1 MKRRIGHKNG
11 LKLFFL
17 ALFMFSAAAVFAEV
31 KLPGVLGNYMV
42 LQRDMPIKIW
52 GWAYP
57 GEKVTVTFGEQK
69 IKKKANAKGEWLV
82 KLPAMHSGNDLTMT
96 IQGKNSIQLHH
107 IAIGEVWLCS
117 GQSNMEKPIGPRR
130 GQHPVINYQLEIA
143 AANYPGIRLFH
154 VQRNTS
160 GLPLDDVSAEWQPCS
175 ETSIRGF
182 SSAAYFFGR
191 ELHKKLQVP
200 VGLIESSW
208 GGTRSEP
215 WTPPCGFASVP
226 ELADYS
232 AKIEEANQDY
242 KDTLN
247 KKLVNLEK
255 WLKQTKKDLRQNKT
269 VKAMPIMPAHALNSH
284 RQPTGL
290 FNAMIHPLL
299 NFAIRG
305 ATWYQGESNRG
316 DGFFYRKK
324 MEALINGWRKAWNIG
339 DFPFYFVQ
347 IAPFRY
353 TNKNNAA
360 DSTKLPEIWSAQL
373 TTLSVPNTGMV
384 VTTDIADLYD
394 IHPQNKQAVGKRLAL
409 WALAK
414 TYKKGN
420 LVCSGP
426 LYTGMKITG
435 DKILVRF
442 DYAENGLVAR
452 DGEPL
457 NWFEIAG
464 ADKNYAKAVA
474 KIDGDRVIVKSDA
487 VPNPR
492 YVRFAWY
499 ELAVPNLTN
508 KEGLPASPFSSEL
521 LEEEAK

>member
-1 MKRRIGHKNG
+1 MRRIEHKNG
-11 LKLFFL
+11 LLLFFL
-17 ALFMFSAAAVFAEV
+17 AFFMFSAAAVFADV
-31 KLPGVLGNYMV
+31 KLPRILGDYMV

-52 GWAYP
+52 GWANP
-57 GEKVTVTFGEQK
+57 GEKVTVIFGEQK
-69 IKKKANAKGEWLV
+69 VKTKANAGGEWLV
-82 KLPAMHSGNDLTMT
+82 KMPAMNRGNDLSM
-96 IQGKNSIQLHH
+96 IIKGKNSIRLHH

-143 AANYPGIRLFH
+143 EAIYPDIRLFH
-154 VQRNTS
+154 LQRNTS
-160 GLPLDDVSAEWQPCS
+160 GLPLDDVKGKWSPCS
-175 ETSIRGF
+175 ATSIRGF
-182 SSAAYFFGR
+182 SAAAYFFGR

-200 VGLIESSW
+200 VGIIESSW

-232 AKIEEANQDY
+232 AKIEEANIEY
-242 KDTLN
+242 RESLS
-247 KKLVNLEK
+247 KKIVDFER
-255 WLKQTKKDLRQNKT
+255 WLKEAKKDLRKNKT
-269 VKAMPIMPAHALNSH
+269 GKAMPTMPDHALNSP

-324 MEALINGWRKAWNIG
+324 MEALINGWRTAWHIG

-373 TTLSVPNTGMV
+373 ATLSVPNTGMV

-409 WALAK
+409 WALTK
-414 TYKKGN
+414 TYKRGN
-420 LVCSGP
+420 SVCSGP
-426 LYTGMKITG
+426 LYKGMEIDGNKIA
-435 DKILVRF
+435 VSF
-442 DYAENGLVAR
+442 DYAESGLSSR

-464 ADKNYAKAVA
+464 NDKNYVKAKA
-474 KIDGDRVIVKSDA
+474 KIDGSRVIVENNA
-487 VPNPR
+487 VPSPQ
-492 YVRFAWY
+492 YVRFAWH
-499 ELAVPNLTN
+499 ELAVPNLIN

-521 LEEEAK
+521 LEQKAK